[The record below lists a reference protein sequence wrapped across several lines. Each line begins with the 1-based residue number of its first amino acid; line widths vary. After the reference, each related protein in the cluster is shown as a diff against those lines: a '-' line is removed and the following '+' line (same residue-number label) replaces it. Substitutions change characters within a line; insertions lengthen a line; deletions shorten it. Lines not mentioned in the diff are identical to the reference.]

1 MEQAD
6 NILSTIAT
14 MTDVVKI
21 FAILLSVVVIY
32 NLTAL
37 NIAERERAI
46 ATMKVLGFRFMEISK
61 ALTYELLLDA
71 VVGSLIGLAF
81 GYPMTVLVLS
91 VNKTDLLHFI
101 YHITPWTY
109 LIALAI
115 SLVTTVVVSLL
126 LNLKTKKIS
135 MSESLKSVE

>member
-1 MEQAD
+1 
-6 NILSTIAT
+6 
-14 MTDVVKI
+14 
-21 FAILLSVVVIY
+21 
-32 NLTAL
+32 
-37 NIAERERAI
+37 
-46 ATMKVLGFRFMEISK
+46 MKVRGFPFFEISWM
-61 ALTYELLLDA
+61 LTYEILADSLL
-71 VVGSLIGLAF
+71 GSLFGLIF
-81 GYPMTVLVLS
+81 GYPLTVLVLS